1 MIKLNTLLIY
11 FALPI
16 AVIIFSIVLQ
26 KVSRCPIIVASIIFA
41 IFLVVAFL
49 VDVANFLVATIAYT
63 IVSFITAY
71 LTMLICRILNTL
83 ENNNNGCNHNCNN
96 NCNNNCCSRINNT
109 AVNNNETQLTSGTIQ
124 IGTNGT
130 SCTCNESNTISVVA
144 NVTPN
149 SNNNGRTGR
158 FSGCYRR

>member
-1 MIKLNTLLIY
+1 MNVLLIY

-26 KVSRCPIIVASIIFA
+26 KVFKCPLIVASIIFA

-63 IVSFITAY
+63 ILSFITAY
-71 LTMLICRILNTL
+71 ITMLICKLINVL
-83 ENNNNGCNHNCNN
+83 ENNNSCTRNNG
-96 NCNNNCCSRINNT
+96 NT
-109 AVNNNETQLTSGTIQ
+109 FLSNDSNTQLINGTLQ

-130 SCTCNESNTISVVA
+130 SCSCSQSNNNAISVVA

-149 SNNNGRTGR
+149 SSNNGRTGR
-158 FSGCYRR
+158 FAGCYRR

>member
-1 MIKLNTLLIY
+1 MIKLNVLLIY

-26 KVSRCPIIVASIIFA
+26 KVFKCPLIVASIIFA

-63 IVSFITAY
+63 ILSFITAY
-71 LTMLICRILNTL
+71 ITMLICKLINVL
-83 ENNNNGCNHNCNN
+83 ENNNSCHNSCTRNNG
-96 NCNNNCCSRINNT
+96 NT
-109 AVNNNETQLTSGTIQ
+109 FLSNDSNTQLINGTLQ

-130 SCTCNESNTISVVA
+130 SCSCSQSNNNAISVVA

-149 SNNNGRTGR
+149 SSNNGRTGR
-158 FSGCYRR
+158 FAGCYRR

>member
-1 MIKLNTLLIY
+1 MNTLLIY

-26 KVSRCPIIVASIIFA
+26 KVFRCPIIVASIIFA

-63 IVSFITAY
+63 ILSFITAY
-71 LTMLICRILNTL
+71 FTMLICRILNTL
-83 ENNNNGCNHNCNN
+83 ENNNNGSNN
-96 NCNNNCCSRINNT
+96 NCNNSCCNRINST

-130 SCTCNESNTISVVA
+130 SCTCNENNTISVVA

>member
-1 MIKLNTLLIY
+1 MINLNTLLIY

-26 KVSRCPIIVASIIFA
+26 KIFRCPIIVASIIFA

-49 VDVANFLVATIAYT
+49 VDVNNFLVATIAYT
-63 IVSFITAY
+63 ILSFVTAY
-71 LTMLICRILNTL
+71 IVMLICRISRAL
-83 ENNNNGCNHNCNN
+83 ENGNNNYNCCNN
-96 NCNNNCCSRINNT
+96 SNTIMNNS
-109 AVNNNETQLTSGTIQ
+109 TQL
-124 IGTNGT
+124 TNGT
-130 SCTCNESNTISVVA
+130 SCSCSQNDNNTISVMA

>member
-1 MIKLNTLLIY
+1 MIKLNVLLIY

-26 KVSRCPIIVASIIFA
+26 KVFKCPLIVASIIFA

-63 IVSFITAY
+63 ILSFITAY
-71 LTMLICRILNTL
+71 ITMLICKLINVL
-83 ENNNNGCNHNCNN
+83 ENNNSCTRNNG
-96 NCNNNCCSRINNT
+96 NT
-109 AVNNNETQLTSGTIQ
+109 FLSNDSNTQLINGTLQ
-124 IGTNGT
+124 IRTNGT
-130 SCTCNESNTISVVA
+130 SCSCSQSNNNAISVVA

-149 SNNNGRTGR
+149 SSNNGRTGR
-158 FSGCYRR
+158 FAGCYRR

>member
-1 MIKLNTLLIY
+1 MNVLLIY

-26 KVSRCPIIVASIIFA
+26 KVFKCPLIVASIIFA

-63 IVSFITAY
+63 ILSFITAY
-71 LTMLICRILNTL
+71 IAMLICKLINVL
-83 ENNNNGCNHNCNN
+83 ENNNSCTRNNG
-96 NCNNNCCSRINNT
+96 NT
-109 AVNNNETQLTSGTIQ
+109 FLSNDSNTQLINGTLQ

-130 SCTCNESNTISVVA
+130 SCSCSQSNNNAISVVA

-149 SNNNGRTGR
+149 SSNNGRTGR
-158 FSGCYRR
+158 FAGCYRR

>member
-1 MIKLNTLLIY
+1 MNVLLIY

-26 KVSRCPIIVASIIFA
+26 KVFKCPLIVASIIFA

-63 IVSFITAY
+63 ILSFITAY
-71 LTMLICRILNTL
+71 ITMLICKLINVL
-83 ENNNNGCNHNCNN
+83 ENNNSCTRNNG
-96 NCNNNCCSRINNT
+96 NT
-109 AVNNNETQLTSGTIQ
+109 FLSNDSNTQLINGTLQ

-130 SCTCNESNTISVVA
+130 SCSCSQSNNNAISVVA

-149 SNNNGRTGR
+149 FSNNGRTGR
-158 FSGCYRR
+158 FAGCYRR

>member
-1 MIKLNTLLIY
+1 MINLNTLLIY

-26 KVSRCPIIVASIIFA
+26 KIFRCPIIVASIIFA

-49 VDVANFLVATIAYT
+49 VDVNNFLVATIAYT
-63 IVSFITAY
+63 ILSFVTAY
-71 LTMLICRILNTL
+71 IVMLICRISRAL
-83 ENNNNGCNHNCNN
+83 ENGNNNYNCCNN
-96 NCNNNCCSRINNT
+96 SNTIMNNN
-109 AVNNNETQLTSGTIQ
+109 TQLTNRTLQ

-130 SCTCNESNTISVVA
+130 SCSCSQNDNNTISVMA